1 MHPQGWLQLCQ
12 AQMPGLL
19 EASGAELVALQGHW
33 TSARLTCFEIGLEDI
48 LHKDGKD
55 SKGLESVFWTYG

>member
-1 MHPQGWLQLCQ
+1 MHPQEWLQLCQ

-33 TSARLTCFEIGLEDI
+33 TSAHSICFEIGLEGT
-48 LHKDGKD
+48 LHKGVKD
-55 SKGLESVFWTYG
+55 SKGLELVF